1 MAIEYSNFNLTAG
14 NAVRYWQLSDI
25 TSLRYDTADT
35 PMAGEMDP
43 FFFLSKHKNFIPH
56 TYPCRDDFRQ
66 HFAEKK
72 TAAFRQRKLLSLVV
86 PFCFRQGRSL
96 RLLVSPNSRRR
107 LGQNAARLP
116 TGGRVSFSPR
126 HLRRRAAEA

>member
-25 TSLRYDTADT
+25 SSLRYDTVDL

-56 TYPCRDDFRQ
+56 TYPCRDIFRQ
-66 HFAEKK
+66 HFSEKK
-72 TAAFRQRKLLSLVV
+72 PQPFASANYSRWWFPFASDRVDLSGFWFRPTRVGPGPERCSIAR
-86 PFCFRQGRSL
+86 RQ
-96 RLLVSPNSRRR
+96 VNIVF
-107 LGQNAARLP
+107 A
-116 TGGRVSFSPR
+116 
-126 HLRRRAAEA
+126 

>member
-66 HFAEKK
+66 HFAEKN
-72 TAAFRQRKLLSLVV
+72 
-86 PFCFRQGRSL
+86 RSL
-96 RLLVSPNSRRR
+96 SPAQTTLAGGSLL
-107 LGQNAARLP
+107 LP
-116 TGGRVSFSPR
+116 TGSTSPDFGFAQPASAPGPER
-126 HLRRRAAEA
+126 CSIAHRRASIVFASPPAAARC